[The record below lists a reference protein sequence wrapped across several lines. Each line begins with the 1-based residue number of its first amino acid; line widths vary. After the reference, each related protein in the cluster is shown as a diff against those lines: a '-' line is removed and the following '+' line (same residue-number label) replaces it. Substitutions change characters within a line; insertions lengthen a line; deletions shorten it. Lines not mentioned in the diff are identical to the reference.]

1 MSSLPEGFDVSKLK
15 DKNYKGEDFFVK
27 KELGS
32 GPFND
37 RKCTDVFCCLIFT
50 VFVIGMG
57 FCAGYGFMYG

>member
-15 DKNYKGEDFFVK
+15 DKNYKGDDFFVK

-50 VFVIGMG
+50 FFVIGMG